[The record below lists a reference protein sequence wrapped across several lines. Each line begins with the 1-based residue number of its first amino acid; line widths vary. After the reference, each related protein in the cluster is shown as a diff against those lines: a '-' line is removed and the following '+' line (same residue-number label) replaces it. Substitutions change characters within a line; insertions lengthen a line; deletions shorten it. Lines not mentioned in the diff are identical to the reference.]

1 MGTPRRNVVIISIR
15 QRSCLERG
23 NLKKLTIIGGG
34 PAGYA
39 AALYASNFDLEV
51 TLIESDTLGGTC
63 LNRGCIPAKYWLH
76 VAELNHEIE
85 TSSDFGININ
95 EKTIDWAKTAE
106 KRFEII
112 NNLVSGIGMLLNSKK
127 VNVLEGWGTIKDKN
141 NVLVKKADGEEIVLE
156 SDFILLAT
164 GSKPRSIPNIEIDN
178 EYVITSDS
186 ALNWEQPPNK
196 VCVIGAGAIGCEFA
210 SLLNDLGS
218 EVTVV
223 ELAKEI
229 LPGLDKRTSGELR
242 KQLSKRG
249 VNFKLGTSVDSV
261 NDKSVY
267 FSDGDNENFECVLV
281 AVGRAPLTENIGL
294 EEVGIKINN
303 GFVEANL
310 QTLQTAVENIYALG
324 DIVDGTPQL
333 AHVAFAEAISSVAH
347 IATGDNSPINYDA
360 IPYVVYTRPELAE
373 VGVNSDKAKDLGI
386 KINQSQHSFAGI
398 GRAMIQNQNEGLVK
412 VYSEEN
418 GPIVGASVCGPAAG
432 EMIHELMY
440 MIGWEALPEE
450 ASEFI
455 HAHPTLSEA
464 IGESLMSLSG
474 RGLH

>member
-1 MGTPRRNVVIISIR
+1 M
-15 QRSCLERG
+15 
-23 NLKKLTIIGGG
+23 KKLTIIGGG

-39 AALYASNFDLEV
+39 AALYASNFDLET

-85 TSSDFGININ
+85 TSSEFGIDVN
-95 EKTIDWAKTAE
+95 EKSINWAKTAE
-106 KRFEII
+106 KRYEIV
-112 NNLVSGIGMLLNSKK
+112 NKLVGGIGMLLNSKK
-127 VNVLEGWGTIKDKN
+127 VNVIEGWGSIKDKN
-141 NVLVKKADGEEIVLE
+141 NVLVKKANGEEIVIE

-164 GSKPRSIPNIEIDN
+164 GSKPRSLPSIEIDN
-178 EYVITSDS
+178 EFTITSDT
-186 ALNWEQPPNK
+186 ALNWEKPPKK

-210 SLLNDLGS
+210 SLLNDLDS
-218 EVTVV
+218 DVVVV
-223 ELAKEI
+223 ELASEI

-249 VNFKLGTSVDSV
+249 VNFKLGTSVESI
-261 NDKSVY
+261 NDKKVS
-267 FSDGDNENFECVLV
+267 FSDGESDNFDCVLV
-281 AVGRAPLTENIGL
+281 AVGREPLTQNIGL
-294 EEVGIKINN
+294 EEVGIKVNK
-303 GFVEANL
+303 GFVQTNL
-310 QTLQTAVENIYALG
+310 ETLQTEIENIYALG
-324 DIVDGTPQL
+324 DIVEGTPQL
-333 AHVAFAEAISSVAH
+333 AHVAFAEAVSSITH
-347 IATGDNSPINYDA
+347 IATGENNPVNYNA

-373 VGVNSDKAKDLGI
+373 VGINSEKAKELGM
-386 KINQSQHSFAGI
+386 KINQSQHGFAGI
-398 GRAMIQNQNEGLVK
+398 GRAMIQNQNQGLVK

-418 GPIVGASVCGPAAG
+418 GPIVGASVCGPSAG

-440 MIGWEALPEE
+440 MVGWEALPDE
-450 ASEFI
+450 ASEFT

>member
-333 AHVAFAEAISSVAH
+333 AHVAFAEAISSVTH

-360 IPYVVYTRPELAE
+360 IPYVVYTRPGLAE